1 MFFRFVT
8 GRDQGPPEKRKGS
21 TTRKKRNDGDGGVIC
36 VRYVA
41 FLSRMMDDAK
51 HLNTVRFFFY
61 FFSNLAEMF
70 TIIPVFM
77 HEVVFKK
84 KLLKSHDATAKCT
97 KYMMQSCKQ

>member
-51 HLNTVRFFFY
+51 HLNTVRCFFLFL
-61 FFSNLAEMF
+61 F
-70 TIIPVFM
+70 
-77 HEVVFKK
+77 
-84 KLLKSHDATAKCT
+84 
-97 KYMMQSCKQ
+97 

>member
-1 MFFRFVT
+1 MT
-8 GRDQGPPEKRKGS
+8 GRDQGRPEKRKGS
-21 TTRKKRNDGDGGVIC
+21 TTRKKRSDGDGGVIC

-51 HLNTVRFFFY
+51 HNTVRCFFY

-97 KYMMQSCKQ
+97 KYMMQGSKQ